1 MLELWIS
8 SIAAVLTTA
17 AFLPQAILT
26 IRTRDTSGISLA
38 TYAMLVSGVCFWLA
52 YGVLIMAWPI
62 IIANTITLVT
72 GGTILALKL
81 QGMAA
86 RGSAPTR
93 SDK

>member
-38 TYAMLVSGVCFWLA
+38 TYGMLVTGVCFWLI
-52 YGVLIMAWPI
+52 YGILIMAWPI
-62 IIANTITLVT
+62 IISNTITIIT
-72 GGTILALKL
+72 GGTILVLKL
-81 QGMAA
+81 QGLAS
-86 RGSAPTR
+86 RKPRTPC
-93 SDK
+93 SD

>member
-38 TYAMLVSGVCFWLA
+38 TYGMLVTGVCFWLV
-52 YGVLIMAWPI
+52 YGLLIMAWPI
-62 IIANTITLVT
+62 IIANTITIIT
-72 GGTILALKL
+72 GGTILVLKL
-81 QGMAA
+81 QGLTAKS
-86 RGSAPTR
+86 RSVPR
-93 SDK
+93 SD